1 MFSSH
6 MTSLF
11 KMGKKAHQM
20 SSGERN
26 ISDMRVLIIAP
37 TPMSQAGLH
46 TLLSASDIQVV
57 GMMTAR
63 EFVSERAASA
73 DVFVVAD
80 DIDISVEEILRILP
94 LSNRSAIIV
103 LTSKPEPFIQLLSS
117 SDLAAWGLVPLDTTP
132 TQLQSAV
139 HATAQG
145 LVVLPISSAR
155 ALVGRQTH
163 REPALLSALEESLT
177 PREREVLE
185 LVGQGLSN
193 KLIARQLQIS
203 EHTVKFHLASVSTKL
218 GAVSRTDAV
227 RLGLRQGLITL

>member
-1 MFSSH
+1 MMGAKIDLLSSD
-6 MTSLF
+6 
-11 KMGKKAHQM
+11 
-20 SSGERN
+20 ERK
-26 ISDMRVLIIAP
+26 ICYMRVLIIAP

-46 TLLSASDIQVV
+46 TLLSAPDIQVL
-57 GMMTAR
+57 GMTNMRTVLPENALT
-63 EFVSERAASA
+63 A

-80 DIDISVEEILRILP
+80 EIQVDEILHTLP
-94 LSNRSAIIV
+94 PAQKIALVV
-103 LTSKPEPFIQLLSS
+103 LTNKPEHLLPLLSS
-117 SDLAAWGLVPLDTTP
+117 ADLPAWGIVPLDTSP
-132 TQLQSAV
+132 AQLQSAV

-145 LVVLPISSAR
+145 LVVLPTSS
-155 ALVGRQTH
+155 VGQLSDRQRQ
-163 REPALLSALEESLT
+163 REPALLATLEEALT

-185 LVGQGLSN
+185 LVGQGLPN

>member
-1 MFSSH
+1 
-6 MTSLF
+6 
-11 KMGKKAHQM
+11 
-20 SSGERN
+20 
-26 ISDMRVLIIAP
+26 MRVLIIAP

-57 GMMTAR
+57 DMTTAR
-63 EFVSERAASA
+63 AFVPENTLIA
-73 DVFVVAD
+73 DVIVVSD
-80 DIDISVEEILRILP
+80 DIQVEEILHVLPQSKNIALVVLTDKPEHFLP
-94 LSNRSAIIV
+94 LLA
-103 LTSKPEPFIQLLSS
+103 S
-117 SDLAAWGLVPLDTTP
+117 SDLSAWGIVPLDTTSA
-132 TQLQSAV
+132 QLQSAV

-145 LVVLPISSAR
+145 LVVLPTSSAGQ
-155 ALVGRQTH
+155 LSDRQRR
-163 REPALLSALEESLT
+163 REPVLLATMEEALT

-185 LVGQGLSN
+185 LVGQGLPN